1 MKDGDAEGPAQ
12 IAGSIGHAILADR
25 VRARW
30 VNEIATPWIAAQC
43 EAEKR
48 EWSPGWRTYYDRANH
63 AANLLAD
70 ALRLDHIAVAP
81 NLYTGE
87 GGPLC
92 EVRVKAEW
100 SAVRKIIR
108 IADEGTFSPRYD
120 CEAVFSRFAGMEG
133 AMDIVTFPNGPA
145 DPAAIIDYKFRTKPD
160 LGGAA
165 TPTVTPGRQSSWY
178 LTLLRALGFR
188 PAGGVEFWEANV
200 YAGEY
205 LTRDQI
211 ITAGRMPHSA
221 TQTASAFIVKGGLPS
236 CDLSR
241 YSDAGYMITAEDWA
255 EAHRVLANERHTR
268 RVSDWR
274 FAGGK
279 GKCPDLLTT
288 HEREQA
294 NKFIADLC
302 AWKPVE
308 IRKVRAD
315 PAVCAEVVRD
325 LIVGVEGPLAV
336 SLRGLSPARHLQ
348 SHPKGP
354 CERRYGCPIQ
364 DPCKASLGTG
374 DVLVALR
381 HSAEVAREAQAAAR
395 QVEEAYA

>member
-25 VRARW
+25 MRARW
-30 VNEIATPWIAAQC
+30 SSSVTHALDAARD
-43 EAEKR
+43 EADKR
-48 EWSPGWRTYYDRANH
+48 EWSDGWTQYFVRAHH
-63 AANLLAD
+63 AADLLAD

-81 NLYTGE
+81 NLYTDE

-92 EVRVKAEW
+92 EVRVKAAW
-100 SAVRKIIR
+100 KDVASTAFRHVAWPWLSDIPAV
-108 IADEGTFSPRYD
+108 A
-120 CEAVFSRFAGMEG
+120 ARFAGMEG
-133 AMDIVTFPNGPA
+133 AMDIVTFPGGPA

-165 TPTVTPGRQSSWY
+165 TPTTTPGRQSSWY

-211 ITAGRMPHSA
+211 ITAGRMPNSA

-236 CDLSR
+236 CDMSR
-241 YSDAGYMITAEDWA
+241 YADAGYMITADDWA

-279 GKCPDLLTT
+279 GKCPDLLTA

-294 NKFIADLC
+294 NKFIADLR

-336 SLRGLSPARHLQ
+336 SMRGLSPARHLQ

-374 DVLVALR
+374 DVLTALR

-395 QVEEAYA
+395 EVEEVYA